1 VLCWIFE
8 ALHVVGGD
16 QTLNLFPE
24 FRSVLV
30 GHDPVTDF
38 ALCPILV
45 LVFLENGILPYGAWH
60 ILEGVNV
67 RVRNQARNHKDSNQ
81 LELVKKV
88 YHETVNNIK
97 LRKLLGEDAW
107 FAYSIIFRIGC
118 KEKQKKKDPGQ
129 LGMKKTKTTTTTEP
143 VPAVTFWE
151 NFLASL
157 LVFLSAVKAVRFL

>member
-1 VLCWIFE
+1 
-8 ALHVVGGD
+8 VGGD

-67 RVRNQARNHKDSNQ
+67 RVRNQA
-81 LELVKKV
+81 
-88 YHETVNNIK
+88 
-97 LRKLLGEDAW
+97 
-107 FAYSIIFRIGC
+107 
-118 KEKQKKKDPGQ
+118 KESQGLK
-129 LGMKKTKTTTTTEP
+129 
-143 VPAVTFWE
+143 PAGACE
-151 NFLASL
+151 KSL
-157 LVFLSAVKAVRFL
+157 S